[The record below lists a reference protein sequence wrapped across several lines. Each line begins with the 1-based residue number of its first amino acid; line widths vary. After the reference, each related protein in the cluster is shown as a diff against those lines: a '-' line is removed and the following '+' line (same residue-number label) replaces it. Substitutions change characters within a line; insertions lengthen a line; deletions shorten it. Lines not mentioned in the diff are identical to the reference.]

1 MSFAHPSY
9 LWALLGLLV
18 PIAIHLWSKKEAK
31 TIKIGSVQWLSE
43 SKSKQSSSIQLNE
56 WWLLVLR
63 MGIIS
68 LLVVMIAKPQ
78 WHSKVSNT
86 SLTYIIEPELVQHTG
101 FMSRFNEISDDQE
114 IRLLRKGLPLKE
126 NEQAIATIN
135 SIPDYW
141 ALASEMDALQT
152 DSIVVFTKGF
162 AKGLK
167 GARPETKHKMHWVVI
182 DSALA
187 KETPL
192 LAYKKKN
199 GLQVFTG
206 ESTPF
211 DTKVTNK
218 NINLGDEF
226 TLSNNGDSLVIAGKN
241 PSKKIPVYVQK
252 PIKIALHYTDSLQKD
267 KLYIEAALKTLSIYL
282 DREIQVES
290 SLDTEVVSNKEV
302 DAMIWLSAKPAPKT
316 SKKLLVFKE
325 DALSQSMIIAGIAE
339 HTFYLTKRIN
349 SENAVTE
356 RLTEQL
362 LQMLDINGEVEK
374 FIAEVDHRSVTAT
387 ELETT
392 YTPSKKN
399 QKQLASQNVNP
410 YLWLILLV
418 LLLVERFVAYK
429 RKQ

>member
-43 SKSKQSSSIQLNE
+43 SKSKQSSRIQLNE

-68 LLVVMIAKPQ
+68 LLVLLMAKPQ
-78 WHSKVSNT
+78 WHSKVGTT
-86 SLTYIIEPELVQHTG
+86 SLTYIIEPELVQHTD
-101 FMSRFNEISDDQE
+101 FMSRFNEITDDQE

-126 NEQAIATIN
+126 NEQDITTQN
-135 SIPDYW
+135 FLHDYW

-152 DSIVVFTKGF
+152 DSIVVFTKGL

-226 TLSNNGDSLVIAGKN
+226 KLNTIGDSLVIAGTN
-241 PSKKIPVYVQK
+241 PSKKIPLYVQK

-267 KLYIEAALKTLSIYL
+267 KSYIEASLKALSIYL
-282 DREIQVES
+282 DRKIQVES
-290 SLDTEVVSNKEV
+290 SLDTEVVSNKEA
-302 DAMIWLSAKPAPKT
+302 DAIIWLSAKPAPKT
-316 SKKLLVFKE
+316 AKKLLAFKE
-325 DALSQSMIIAGIAE
+325 DALSKSMIIAGVAE

-362 LQMLDINGEVEK
+362 LQILEINGEVEK
-374 FIAEVDHRSVTAT
+374 LVAEVDHRSVTAA

-392 YTPSKKN
+392 YTPSKKK
-399 QKQLASQNVNP
+399 QKQLASQHVNP
-410 YLWLILLV
+410 YLWLILLI